1 MRLIRRLDSGHLELT
16 KNFDEEELLAISYAV
31 LSHTWSENNDD
42 EITYRDFLS
51 KTLESLQQEKPL
63 GHAKLQFCS
72 ERIAEDRLE
81 YFWID
86 TCCINRGSSEE
97 LQESITSM
105 FSYYRNATKCYVYL
119 TDVSTIR
126 EINSKVSNRL
136 SIHLWE
142 PAFRK
147 SRWFTRGWT
156 LQELLAP
163 RCVEFYSRDGFRIG
177 DKSSLENC
185 IYEITGISYRALRGV
200 DLTSFS
206 YEERLKWFTGRETR
220 RTEDNAYC
228 RLGIFNVS
236 MIHNYGEGADHAM
249 DRLREQIKRRQA
261 EGDRRDRKLE
271 VLPLVAEA
279 TLDLRDPTHQPRCLP
294 HTRQELLARLDEWVT
309 GNDDRH
315 LCWLNGIAGTGK
327 STIARTVASIHND
340 DGRLGACFFFS
351 GRSGH
356 LSNAKRFVTTIA
368 RQLAIAVPRT
378 KRHICEA
385 VAANANILEQPLRE
399 QWSRLI
405 LNPLSELV
413 KEKVRP
419 FTILMVID
427 ALDECDDERD
437 VRDILRV
444 LGTSRPLANVHL
456 RILLSSRS
464 EISMPKDA
472 TWLAESKCHIF
483 TLHEEPSDQ
492 VNRDIQLFFQSRFH
506 VIREKRGLP
515 RDWPDARTV
524 QALVE
529 SSCGLFIWAST
540 ACRFIEEET
549 HRPEDRI
556 SILVDR
562 DASLVDLRPSLDK
575 IYDTVLQNFI
585 PKHGNDV
592 HSLKNALGYIVVLRT
607 ALSIEALA
615 ALLGRQSEELRTTLA
630 GLQPIIRLSDHPS
643 TPICLHHPT
652 FREFL
657 LEKSRCSVPHLW
669 IDENETHGAL
679 ADSCVEHMSQ
689 MLPRY
694 LESFELAQSLLNGN
708 KSRHRVPQVSPS
720 LRYAC
725 LYWIEHYRQSRT
737 QLHDGDLAHCF
748 FENFSNE
755 WVQVMVLMQK
765 GSEIGALVRMYHSLL
780 LVSITIRMLL
790 LWT

>member
-1 MRLIRRLDSGHLELT
+1 MRLIRCLENGQLGLT
-16 KNFDEEELLAISYAV
+16 KNYDEEELLSISYAV
-31 LSHTWSENNDD
+31 LSHTWSENNLD
-42 EITYRDFLS
+42 EITYKDFSTTELND
-51 KTLESLQQEKPL
+51 LELEKPI
-63 GHAKLQFCS
+63 GYAKLRFCAD
-72 ERIAEDRLE
+72 RIAEDQLE

-105 FSYYRNATKCYVYL
+105 FTWYRNATKCYVFL
-119 TDVSTIR
+119 TDVSITR
-126 EINSKVSNRL
+126 EISSRASNRL
-136 SIHLWE
+136 SIHSWE
-142 PAFRK
+142 PAFRR

-163 RCVEFYSRDGFRIG
+163 QCVEFYSKDGFRLG
-177 DKSSLENC
+177 DKSSLEHC
-185 IYEITGISYRALRGV
+185 IYEITGISHRALRGV
-200 DLTSFS
+200 DLSTFS
-206 YEERLKWFTGRETR
+206 YDERLKWFTGRQTR
-220 RTEDNAYC
+220 RTEDIAYC

-249 DRLREQIKRRQA
+249 DRLREQIRRRQT
-261 EGDRRDRKLE
+261 EGDRRDRELE
-271 VLPLVAEA
+271 VLPLVPEA
-279 TLDLRDPTHQPRCLP
+279 TLDLRDPIHQPGCLP
-294 HTRQELLARLDEWVT
+294 HTRKELLERLNEWVT

-315 LCWLNGIAGTGK
+315 LCWLSGIAGTGK
-327 STIARTVASIHND
+327 STIARTVASTHND
-340 DGRLGACFFFS
+340 SGRLGACFFFS

-368 RQLAIAVPRT
+368 RQLADSVPRT

-385 VAANANILEQPLRE
+385 VSANENILDQPLRE

-405 LNPLSELV
+405 INPLSELA
-413 KEKVRP
+413 KERVRP
-419 FTILMVID
+419 FTLLMVID

-444 LGTSRPLANVHL
+444 LGTTRPLTNVRL

-464 EISMPKDA
+464 EISMPSDA
-472 TWLAESKCHIF
+472 TWMAESKCHII
-483 TLHEEPSDQ
+483 TLHEEPPMQ
-492 VNRDIQLFFQSRFH
+492 VNRDIQLFFDSRFH
-506 VIREKRGLP
+506 AIRETRGLP
-515 RDWPDARTV
+515 QSWPDEATV
-524 QALVE
+524 HALVE

-549 HRPEDRI
+549 QRPEDRI

-562 DASLVDLRPSLDK
+562 NESLVNLRPSLDQ
-575 IYDTVLQNFI
+575 IYDTVLQNFM
-585 PKHGNDV
+585 PKHESDL
-592 HSLKNALGYIVVLRT
+592 HSLRNALGYIVVLRT

-615 ALLGRQSEELRTTLA
+615 ALLTLSSEELRMTLA

-657 LEKSRCSVPHLW
+657 LEKSRCSVPDLW
-669 IDENETHGAL
+669 IDEKEIHGAL
-679 ADSCVEHMSQ
+679 ADSCVDHMSL
-689 MLPRY
+689 MLPKY
-694 LESFELAQSLLNGN
+694 LETFELAQKLPNESM
-708 KSRHRVPQVSPS
+708 SRHRVPQVSPS

-737 QLHDGDLAHCF
+737 QLCDGDHVHRF
-748 FENFSNE
+748 FQNHSNE

-780 LVSITIRMLL
+780 IVSISA
-790 LWT
+790 